1 MVCMLFSLRAPQ
13 RVKKNK
19 LKQTEVKIIPQH
31 TYILQNHW
39 TGLSID
45 VQIIFTVSNLVIH
58 GEHVTPK
65 IKHIYLVHH

>member
-1 MVCMLFSLRAPQ
+1 MHVILFKSSTKS
-13 RVKKNK
+13 KKNK

-45 VQIIFTVSNLVIH
+45 VQIVFL
-58 GEHVTPK
+58 
-65 IKHIYLVHH
+65 